1 MINNEI
7 LKRIKLVVFDLD
19 GTLINDQNQI
29 TDETKDRIFE
39 LEKMGVLFSIATGRL
54 ISAVVDFADQ
64 LNINVPLITLDGSL
78 IQRKPGGGSV
88 YEAHLPS
95 KYVKRALKLADQYLL
110 KSALCHDAAIYF
122 NEENA
127 LFPQL
132 MDKFGAK
139 FKPVF
144 SYENYLERTLEVIL
158 VGDNSYGIKHAARK
172 MSFPFTLGIHTSY
185 YKSESQGGNYYL
197 ELRKMGSNKGNGL
210 KKLLSHLKIKMNQ
223 TAVVGDWYN
232 DKSLFENDSLKVA
245 VANAVPELKKM
256 ADIVLTKT
264 NNEGGAAEFLKMLID
279 AKKT

>member
-1 MINNEI
+1 MINKEI
-7 LKRIKLVVFDLD
+7 LKRINLVVFDLD

-29 TDETKDRIFE
+29 SEETKNCILD
-39 LEKMGVLFSIATGRL
+39 LEKMGVQFSIATGRL

-64 LNINVPLITLDGSL
+64 LNINVPLITLDGTL
-78 IQRKPGGGSV
+78 IQRKPGGKSIF
-88 YEAHLPS
+88 EAHLPA
-95 KYVKRALKLADQYLL
+95 KHVKRALKLADQYLL
-110 KSALCHDAAIYF
+110 KAAICHDVAIYF
-122 NEENA
+122 TEENS

-139 FKPVF
+139 YQPIV
-144 SYENYLERTLEVIL
+144 SYDNYLDKTLEVIL
-158 VGDNSYGIKHAARK
+158 VGDNSYGIKHVARK

-197 ELRKMGSNKGNGL
+197 ELRKMGSSKGNGL

-264 NNEGGAAEFLKMLID
+264 NNEGGAAEFLNMLID
-279 AKKT
+279 AKKS